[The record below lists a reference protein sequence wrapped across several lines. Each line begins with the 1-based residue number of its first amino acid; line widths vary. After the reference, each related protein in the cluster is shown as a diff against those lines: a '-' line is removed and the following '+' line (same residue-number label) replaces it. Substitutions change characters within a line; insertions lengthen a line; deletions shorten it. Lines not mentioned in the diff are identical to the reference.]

1 MALLTFPPAPY
12 AGEIYPV
19 NPPAGVNIYIWDS
32 TDFTWQL
39 IGKSSGVVAGTY
51 GTPVSVPQITID
63 ATGRITV
70 AQDIGIQLGTTSQVG
85 LVQLVD
91 DTISDDPTKALTAA
105 QGYKLQNEIGDT
117 SQLNPFYPN
126 LVTAINAI
134 NAPTGVTPG
143 TYGTGTAVARFTVNA
158 QGRLTFAGNVPL
170 ALATTTSPGVIRV
183 GANLNV
189 TGLGVLSVPNAS
201 TTVRGAVQLVND
213 TITNDPTKALTA
225 AAGYDLQLQIEDLR
239 IRNNLTFAG
248 TLNASTGTLT
258 AVTPEASVIGF
269 AVGALLPIPTIIN
282 DEYFVV
288 VTVSGVYTPP
298 GGVAVT
304 AGVGDWFVSDGT
316 QWIYYAIS
324 VPYASTTEPGIV
336 RLSTNAQTQAGTDAQ
351 VAVTPASLQS
361 KVSDSVISTSTTTI
375 ASSAAV
381 KDAYDAALAAVT
393 LARTVQYVAYDDISG
408 NFDGIARSF
417 PLTVG
422 GVPTAP
428 APASNIMVFLGGVL
442 QIPGLLNAYT
452 ISGSTITFFSAPADD
467 TTFYANTVKIP

>member
-32 TDFTWQL
+32 TDLTWQL

-105 QGYKLQNEIGDT
+105 MGYRLANEIGDG

-126 LVTAINAI
+126 LVAAINAV

-183 GANLNV
+183 GANLNIA
-189 TGLGVLSVPNAS
+189 GAGILSVPNAS
-201 TTVRGAVQLVND
+201 TTVRGAVQLVDD
-213 TITNDPTKALTA
+213 TVTNDPTKALTA
-225 AAGYDLQLQIEDLR
+225 AAGYDLQLQIDA
-239 IRNNLTFAG
+239 INVRNNLTFAG
-248 TLNASTGTLT
+248 TLNAATGKLQS
-258 AVTPEASVIGF
+258 VSPEGF
-269 AVGALLPIPTIIN
+269 AVGFFVGSPLPFPSVIN
-282 DEYFVV
+282 DEYFVI
-288 VTVSGVYTPP
+288 VTVPGVYTPP
-298 GGVAVT
+298 GGVAIAT
-304 AGVGDWFVSDGT
+304 GVGDWFISDGS
-316 QWIYYAIS
+316 QWLYYDLS
-324 VPYASTTEPGIV
+324 VPYATTTTPGIV
-336 RLSTNAQTQAGTDAQ
+336 ELSTDLETQVGSDPL

-361 KVSDSVISTSTTTI
+361 KLSNSVTSTSTTAI

-381 KDAYDAALAAVT
+381 KTAYDAALAAEAV
-393 LARTVQYVAYDDISG
+393 ARTVRYVAYDDISG
-408 NFDGIARSF
+408 SFDGIATSF

-428 APASNIMVFLGGVL
+428 LPASNIMVFLGGVL
-442 QIPGLLNAYT
+442 QIPGILNAYT
-452 ISGSTITFFSAPADD
+452 ITGSTITFFSAPADD